1 MHSTEPQTAD
11 ELTRACA
18 GMHLA
23 AIPLFNRAITT
34 PDVEVE
40 KRERARCATAA
51 IRKLTPPERDAL
63 IAVIYAECQERLKE
77 RESRIAN
84 FLKRI
89 FTFCLTPSPC
99 SVRMIGAA
107 YALDLPGIHGD
118 LSMAAMARKMD
129 VTRASISNA
138 AWDFVKQNRLHG
150 IAPSRWMRSLESSK
164 ASRRAREKYCQPD
177 TDTPSTTTP

>member
-1 MHSTEPQTAD
+1 MHSTETQTAD

-18 GMHLA
+18 GMHIA
-23 AIPLFNRAITT
+23 AIPLFNRAVTT

-40 KRERARCATAA
+40 KRERTRCAAA
-51 IRKLTPPERDAL
+51 ALRKLTPAEQSAL
-63 IAVIYAECQERLKE
+63 VTVIMAECQERLKE

-138 AWDFVKQNRLHG
+138 AWDFVKQNRMHG
-150 IAPSRWMRSLESSK
+150 IAPSRWMRSVESSK
-164 ASRRAREKYCQPD
+164 ASRRARENYCQPE
-177 TDTPSTTTP
+177 TEKQNP